1 MGRKKRSKRKIKFV
15 AIAIILIIV
24 GLLIFRENQ
33 RIIIW
38 FSAFFVYNNRE
49 IILKMGL
56 LLLNC
61 DHLRLFLPKMFQQLK
76 HSAETFLGQ
85 AEFSVHLL
93 IAVLGVV

>member
-1 MGRKKRSKRKIKFV
+1 MAEEARLESVYTPKAYPEFESRSLRKKKV
-15 AIAIILIIV
+15 
-24 GLLIFRENQ
+24 ENQ